1 MKKLFVVLT
10 LITGLFTQAQDVTG
24 DWHGVLKF
32 SGMQLKIDFHITKSG
47 TGYSATMDVPEQGAN
62 GIPVGTTVFEN
73 NILAMAIPAANI
85 SYKGTLEGKAIKG
98 NYIQNGSNIPLDLSR
113 EAVTI
118 EAAKRP
124 QDPVK
129 PYPYYEEEVTIK
141 NDKAGVTLAGTLTLP
156 KQAGTNYPAVIL
168 ITGSGAQDRN
178 AEILGHKSFLVI
190 SDYLTRQGIA
200 VLRYDDRGTA
210 KSTGNFDIATTQ
222 DFATDA
228 DAAFGYLKTRKEIN
242 TKKIGLIGHSEG
254 GVIAPIVASN
264 NADIAFVVML
274 AGTAIPGDELMM
286 LQNYLIGKANGM
298 PEQELTK
305 LGNINRS
312 IYTLIKEEQDTQILK
327 SRLKANFNKDLKPL
341 LISKGIPEAQVSSY
355 IDAQISDITSPWY
368 LNFIRYNP
376 YPTLE
381 KVKCPILALNGDKDV
396 QVAPKANLDAIKR
409 AAIKSGNKKVTTQEI
424 PGLNHLFQT
433 STTGAPTEY
442 GEIEETFSPTALKIM
457 GDWIAV
463 QVK

>member
-1 MKKLFVVLT
+1 MKKLLVVLT
-10 LITGLFTQAQDVTG
+10 LITGLFTQAQDITG
-24 DWHGVLKF
+24 DWHGLLKF
-32 SGMQLKIDFHITKSG
+32 PGGQFKMDFHITKSG
-47 TGYSATMDVPEQGAN
+47 TGYTATMDVPEQNAN

-73 NILAMAIPAANI
+73 NTLAMAIPAANI
-85 SYKGTLEGKAIKG
+85 SYKGTIEGKIIKG
-98 NYIQNGSNIPLDLSR
+98 TYIQNGNTLPLDLSR

-118 EAAKRP
+118 VAAKRP

-156 KQAGTNYPAVIL
+156 KQGGTNYPAVIL

-178 AEILGHKSFLVI
+178 EEILGHKSFLVI
-190 SDYLTRQGIA
+190 ADYLTRQGIA

-210 KSTGNFDIATTQ
+210 KSTGDFDNATTQ

-228 DAAFGYLKTRKEIN
+228 DAAFAYLKTRKEIN
-242 TKKIGLIGHSEG
+242 SKKIGLIGHSEG

-264 NADIAFVVML
+264 NTDVAFIVML

-298 PEQELTK
+298 PEEELTK
-305 LGNINRS
+305 LGNINRA

-327 SRLKANFNKDLKPL
+327 SRLKANFNKDMKPL
-341 LISKGIPEAQVSSY
+341 LISKGIPDAQVNSY

-368 LNFIRYNP
+368 AAFIRYNP

-381 KVKCPILALNGDKDV
+381 KVKCPILALNGEKDV

-409 AAIKSGNKKVTTQEI
+409 AALKSGNKKVTTQEI
-424 PGLNHLFQT
+424 PGLNHLFQA

-457 GDWIAV
+457 GDWISQ